1 MSVIK
6 QLFNQTL
13 VYGFSSVIARVLNFF
28 LVPLYTV
35 LFMPSEYAIVAEMYA
50 YAALLMVIGSF
61 GMETTFFRFFLDL
74 GLNFVWEICRASIL
88 VSTTIFDL
96 ILILIQTPL
105 RAKKINNFFGNAL
118 LL

>member
-50 YAALLMVIGSF
+50 YAAFLMVVGSF
-61 GMETTFFRFFLDL
+61 GMETTFFRFSKETTLKNSYNINSTVFSSSFAFAFGWL
-74 GLNFVWEICRASIL
+74 GAAPRSFCVE
-88 VSTTIFDL
+88 
-96 ILILIQTPL
+96 QTPNCL
-105 RAKKINNFFGNAL
+105 
-118 LL
+118 